1 MTGDNMKSDFVESSR
16 GKIEGRQSIHRRKM
30 NKSSGVFENGGDS
43 DKTLSNQES
52 LKYSKQQTTDR
63 QKEAA
68 NRTGD
73 MGDNHLTL
81 EDLET
86 KNGDTHETKQL
97 KELLLVHLDLIQ
109 QQQELLLAKDRQI
122 QTLRSERDTVRRH
135 LKNL

>member
-1 MTGDNMKSDFVESSR
+1 
-16 GKIEGRQSIHRRKM
+16 M